1 MKNAVIMAGG
11 KGTRMHSELPKVLHT
26 INGETMIKRD
36 YDSIKK
42 SGAERI
48 VIIVGYRHELVEKE
62 MEGLCEFAVQE
73 PQLGTGHAVM
83 QARQLKGEKGL
94 TLVANGDCPCV
105 RPSTYAALYKEC
117 EDADMV
123 ILTAELPE
131 ERPYGR
137 VIRTDKGTVAKIVEY
152 KDATDKEK
160 EVREVNMGIYCFNNE
175 SLWEGLALLK
185 NDNAQQEYY
194 ITDLVEILNGLGKTV
209 KALTASDWQEVQGCN
224 DQKELKMAEK
234 YLQERTDND

>member
-1 MKNAVIMAGG
+1 MRNAVIMAGG
-11 KGTRMHSELPKVLHT
+11 KGTRMKSDLPKVLHT
-26 INGETMIKRD
+26 ILGKTMIERD
-36 YDSIKK
+36 YESVKEA
-42 SGAERI
+42 GAERI
-48 VIIVGYRHELVEKE
+48 VIIVGYRHELVEEQMK
-62 MEGLCEFAVQE
+62 GLCEFAVQE

-83 QARQLKGEKGL
+83 QATMLKDEKGL

-105 RPSTYAALYKEC
+105 RPSTYNALYDAC

-123 ILTAELPE
+123 ILTAVLPE

-137 VIRTDKGTVAKIVEY
+137 VIRNADGTVAKIVEY
-152 KDATDKEK
+152 KDARDEEK

-185 NDNAQQEYY
+185 NDNAQHEYY
-194 ITDLVEILNGLGKTV
+194 ITDLVEIMNRLGHTV

-224 DQKELKMAEK
+224 DKAELAGAEE
-234 YLQERTDND
+234 YLKNRD